1 MDIRNCRKC
10 GRIFQYSGTGPVIC
24 ENCKREQEKVF
35 EKVRDYIR
43 DNPGASMNQ
52 VSEENDV
59 SINQIQQWVREERLE
74 FSRDSGVTFY
84 CEKCG
89 APIRTGRYCN
99 NCKSSMAQDLE
110 GMYHKPQS
118 ALTKPKRKSERDAMR
133 FMGKQD
139 I

>member
-10 GRIFQYSGTGPVIC
+10 GRIFQYSGEGPVIC
-24 ENCKREQEKVF
+24 DNCKREQEKLF
-35 EKVRDYIR
+35 EQVRDYIR

-52 VSEENDV
+52 VSEENSV

-74 FSRDSGVTFY
+74 FSRESGVTFY

-89 APIRTGRYCN
+89 APIRTGRFCN
-99 NCKSSMAQDLE
+99 NCKNAMAQDLDS
-110 GMYHKPQS
+110 MYKKPVTAVPHKRR
-118 ALTKPKRKSERDAMR
+118 TERDAMR

>member
-59 SINQIQQWVREERLE
+59 SINQIQQ
-74 FSRDSGVTFY
+74 
-84 CEKCG
+84 
-89 APIRTGRYCN
+89 
-99 NCKSSMAQDLE
+99 
-110 GMYHKPQS
+110 
-118 ALTKPKRKSERDAMR
+118 
-133 FMGKQD
+133 
-139 I
+139 